1 MHNFFN
7 ENPLAYWLSLFPSA
21 SRARPCF
28 MALAEAILR
37 QAADLAALAQAIVP
51 GFSFATAVGGQ
62 LDALGASVSVP
73 RQEGW
78 NDETYRSVL
87 LRKLKRFTWDGTNE
101 TVSDYLENGESL
113 TDGGNN
119 SVSVQAAGL
128 PLDAAELLP
137 VLAGVKVNGGV

>member
-1 MHNFFN
+1 MHNLFN
-7 ENPLAYWLSLFPSA
+7 ESPLAYWLSLFPSA
-21 SRARPCF
+21 SRSCPRF

-37 QAADLAALAQAIVP
+37 QTAYLAALAQSIVP

-101 TVSDYLENGESL
+101 TVPDYLEEGESL

-119 SVSVQAAGL
+119 SVSVQASGL

-137 VLAGVKVNGGV
+137 VPVGVRAVSS

>member
-21 SRARPCF
+21 SRARPRF

-73 RQEGW
+73 RREGW

-113 TDGGNN
+113 TDEGNN
-119 SVSVQAAGL
+119 SVSVQASGL

-137 VLAGVKVNGGV
+137 VPVGVRAVSS

>member
-21 SRARPCF
+21 SRSCPRF

-119 SVSVQAAGL
+119 SVSVQAIGL

-137 VLAGVKVNGGV
+137 VPAGVKVVR

>member
-7 ENPLAYWLSLFPSA
+7 ENPLAYWLSLFPSV
-21 SRARPCF
+21 SRARPRQT
-28 MALAEAILR
+28 ALAEAILR

-51 GFSFATAVGGQ
+51 GFSFTAAQGGQ

-78 NDETYRSVL
+78 DDETYRSVL

-101 TVSDYLENGESL
+101 TVPDYLENGESL

-119 SVSVQAAGL
+119 SVSVQATGL
-128 PLDAAELLP
+128 PLEAAELLP
-137 VLAGVKVNGGV
+137 VPAGVKVVP

>member
-7 ENPLAYWLSLFPSA
+7 EGPLAYWLSLFPSA
-21 SRARPCF
+21 SRSRPRQ

-101 TVSDYLENGESL
+101 TVSDYLENGENL

-119 SVSVQAAGL
+119 SVSVQASGL
-128 PLDAAELLP
+128 PLDATELLP
-137 VLAGVKVNGGV
+137 VPAGVKVNGGV

>member
-21 SRARPCF
+21 SRSRPRF
-28 MALAEAILR
+28 MALAEAIL
-37 QAADLAALAQAIVP
+37 QHAADLAALAQAIVP

-119 SVSVQAAGL
+119 SVSVQAIGL

-137 VLAGVKVNGGV
+137 VPVGVRAVSS

>member
-21 SRARPCF
+21 SRSCPRQ
-28 MALAEAILR
+28 MALVEAILR
-37 QAADLAALAQAIVP
+37 QAADLAALAQSIVP

-73 RQEGW
+73 RQEGLD
-78 NDETYRSVL
+78 DETYRSVL

-119 SVSVQAAGL
+119 SVSVQASGL
-128 PLDAAELLP
+128 PLDATELLP
-137 VLAGVKVNGGV
+137 VPVGVKVVP

>member
-1 MHNFFN
+1 MHNLFN
-7 ENPLAYWLSLFPSA
+7 ENPLAFWLSLFPSA
-21 SRARPCF
+21 SRSRPRQT
-28 MALAEAILR
+28 ALAEAILR
-37 QAADLAALAQAIVP
+37 QAADLAALAQSIVP

-73 RQEGW
+73 RQEGLD
-78 NDETYRSVL
+78 DETYRSVL

-119 SVSVQAAGL
+119 SVSVQASGL
-128 PLDAAELLP
+128 PLDATELLP
-137 VLAGVKVNGGV
+137 VPVGVKVVP

>member
-21 SRARPCF
+21 ARSRPRF

-119 SVSVQAAGL
+119 SVSVQASGL
-128 PLDAAELLP
+128 PLDATELLP
-137 VLAGVKVNGGV
+137 VPVGVRAVSS